1 MIKVADGEKKFVSV
15 GSLKIGGYVLIDGE
29 PCQIKTTEKSKPG
42 KHGSAKARITATNIF
57 TGQKRNLL
65 KATSAEAE
73 VPIII
78 KASGQVVAV
87 MGNQVQIMNVENYE
101 QYLSEKPKEF
111 AVKGGDEVE
120 YHQWGGQ
127 IRIVRKRG

>member
-1 MIKVADGEKKFVSV
+1 M
-15 GSLKIGGYVLIDGE
+15 
-29 PCQIKTTEKSKPG
+29 
-42 KHGSAKARITATNIF
+42 
-57 TGQKRNLL
+57 
-65 KATSAEAE
+65 
-73 VPIII
+73 PIII